1 MASVK
6 VKVEKP
12 DSEASA
18 ARYKLDVVLQGLV
31 DKSDVDS
38 SSNSKD
44 LGDGQKALVETNKG
58 TRFPHQKRKRRK
70 DAEEFLIES
79 TQPRKNAYVRTFFDR
94 SVDLAQFSEN
104 SPLYPICRAWMRNQP
119 NSRDDLPGCP
129 DAELESSDNE
139 VPELLNG
146 KCSDV
151 YRLPPPKGPRAAG
164 VQLPPCIPSG
174 ILQLDKYLDTK
185 LEETPTKR
193 FLLTSHMEHWKKVR
207 QKWREAS
214 QGNQAR
220 YVESTQMLKSMFER
234 P

>member
-1 MASVK
+1 MANVK

-44 LGDGQKALVETNKG
+44 LGDGQKALVEANKG

-70 DAEEFLIES
+70 DAEELLIES
-79 TQPRKNAYVRTFFDR
+79 AQPRKNAYVRTFFDR

-119 NSRDDLPGCP
+119 NSRDDPPGCP
-129 DAELESSDNE
+129 DIELESSDNE

-151 YRLPPPKGPRAAG
+151 YRLPPPKGPLAGG
-164 VQLPPCIPSG
+164 VQLSPCIPSE

-185 LEETPTKR
+185 LEEVPSKH
-193 FLLTSHMEHWKKVR
+193 FLLNSHMEHWKKVR
-207 QKWREAS
+207 QK
-214 QGNQAR
+214 
-220 YVESTQMLKSMFER
+220 
-234 P
+234 